1 MNLCIYTNLKRCTRK
16 ILALKSIRNS
26 LISLCWKTLKKYMY
40 TYTNLC
46 ISDLFIKYKKYE
58 FCRPRE
64 KYGIMYI
71 KNLEIIPLVEKH
83 QGKFHLLL
91 LFTMNNFYFW
101 RHFNVCVWGE
111 VHFQVIIIIKKYH
124 QFCTP

>member
-1 MNLCIYTNLKRCTRK
+1 
-16 ILALKSIRNS
+16 
-26 LISLCWKTLKKYMY
+26 MY
-40 TYTNLC
+40 TYTHLC

-64 KYGIMYI
+64 KFGIMYI

-91 LFTMNNFYFW
+91 LFTMGNFYFW
-101 RHFNVCVWGE
+101 RHFNVCVCGGGGS
-111 VHFQVIIIIKKYH
+111 FSSNNNNKKIPPILYLKIR
-124 QFCTP
+124 